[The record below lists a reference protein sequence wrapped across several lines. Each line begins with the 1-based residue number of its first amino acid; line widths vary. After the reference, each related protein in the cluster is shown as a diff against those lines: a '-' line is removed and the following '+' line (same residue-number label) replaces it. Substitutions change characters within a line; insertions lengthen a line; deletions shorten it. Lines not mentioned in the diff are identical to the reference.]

1 MKYLSWI
8 VKPPILNQLAFY
20 SLMGSGAYIILLWS
34 PNVLGEFFSRCTKNI
49 IYIFPWLMLWLAY
62 SWQVVANREHR
73 LEILLIVSIII
84 LGIVNLLLSDSPSNS
99 LSPMR
104 TLLLTGIF
112 ALWTSMFLLTDQRRR
127 KGFDWFCAGALAVL
141 ILGEMIV
148 YGVRGNYGPG
158 VFQVVTLHLIPFG
171 TLIILLSTGPVRLI
185 VAKNTAAKLLGWLL
199 VLLGGF
205 LIFLTHKRGTWLA
218 LAAMLAV
225 GMIYLV
231 RRQKYLVISI
241 FLVIAL
247 ILPLQAKYRFAR
259 LDPNIGH
266 YLTILHRLELYHFAL
281 HVWKTHPLMGIGL
294 RPYTHEKYLNDY
306 HLHNQDLHEFPQAV
320 ATLQTFD
327 NMLLTA
333 TVELGSLMTLLY
345 LGLIMGIVVR
355 YCRKLW
361 SSPEP
366 SILGWYRVLVLLGF
380 AIHSLSYDSLLF
392 PSVNWLFHVQL
403 GIMAGYHASD
413 GARLS
418 HPAGATMLSET

>member
-1 MKYLSWI
+1 MKYLSYI
-8 VKPPILNQLAFY
+8 NKQSPLNQLAVLSF
-20 SLMGSGAYIILLWS
+20 LGTGLFIIFLCS
-34 PNVLGEFFSRCTKNI
+34 PNVLGDFFSRYTKLFI
-49 IYIFPWLMLWLAY
+49 FIFPWVMLCLAY
-62 SWQVVANREHR
+62 SWQVIADREHR
-73 LEILLIVSIII
+73 LEIILIVSIII
-84 LGIVNLLLSDSPSNS
+84 LGIVNTFLSDSVSTSINS
-99 LSPMR
+99 MR
-104 TLLLTGIF
+104 NFLLTGIF
-112 ALWTSMFLLTDQRRR
+112 ALWVSMFLLNDQHRRQV
-127 KGFDWFCAGALAVL
+127 FDWFCAGALAVI
-141 ILGEMIV
+141 ILVEMIV
-148 YGVRGNYGPG
+148 YVVCGQYGPG
-158 VFQVVTLHLIPFG
+158 VFQVFALHLIPLG
-171 TLIILLSTGPVRLI
+171 TLIILLSPGPVRLI
-185 VAKNTAAKLLGWLL
+185 VAKNSAAKLLGWLL
-199 VLLGGF
+199 VLLGGS

-241 FLVIAL
+241 SLVIAL
-247 ILPLQAKYRFAR
+247 ILPLQAQHQFAR

-266 YLTILHRLELYHFAL
+266 DLTILHRLELYHFAL

-294 RPYTHEKYLNDY
+294 RPFTHEKYLHDY

-345 LGLIMGIVVR
+345 LGLIMGIIVR

-366 SILGWYRVLVLLGF
+366 PILGWYRLLVLLGF
-380 AIHSLSYDSLLF
+380 AIHSLSYDSLLL

-418 HPAGATMLSET
+418 HPAGATVLSET

>member
-1 MKYLSWI
+1 MKYLSYI
-8 VKPPILNQLAFY
+8 VKTPLLNQLAFCC
-20 SLMGSGAYIILLWS
+20 LLGSGGYIIFLWS
-34 PNVLGEFFSRCTKNI
+34 PNVLGDFVGSYTKI
-49 IYIFPWLMLWLAY
+49 FIFIFPWLMLCLAY
-62 SWQVVANREHR
+62 SWQVIADRDHR
-73 LEILLIVSIII
+73 LEIILIVSIII
-84 LGIVNLLLSDSPSNS
+84 LGIVNTSLSDSVSKSINS
-99 LSPMR
+99 MR
-104 TLLLTGIF
+104 NFLLTGIF
-112 ALWTSMFLLTDQRRR
+112 ALWVSMFLLNDPRRR
-127 KGFDWFCAGALAVL
+127 QVFDWFCAGALAVV
-141 ILGEMIV
+141 ILVEMIV
-148 YGVRGNYGPG
+148 YVVCGKSGPG
-158 VFQVVTLHLIPFG
+158 VFQVFAFHLIPLG
-171 TLIILLSTGPVRLI
+171 TLIILLSPGPVRLI
-185 VAKNTAAKLLGWLL
+185 VAQNSAAKLVGWLL
-199 VLLGGF
+199 VLLGGI

-231 RRQKYLVISI
+231 RRQKYLVITI
-241 FLVIAL
+241 LLVIAL
-247 ILPLQAKYRFAR
+247 ILPLQAKHRFAR

-266 YLTILHRLELYHFAL
+266 YLSILHRLELYHFAL

-294 RPYTHEKYLNDY
+294 RPFTHEKYLHDY

-333 TVELGSLMTLLY
+333 TAELGSLMTLLY

-392 PSVNWLFHVQL
+392 PSINWLFHVQL
-403 GIMAGYHASD
+403 GIMAGYPASD